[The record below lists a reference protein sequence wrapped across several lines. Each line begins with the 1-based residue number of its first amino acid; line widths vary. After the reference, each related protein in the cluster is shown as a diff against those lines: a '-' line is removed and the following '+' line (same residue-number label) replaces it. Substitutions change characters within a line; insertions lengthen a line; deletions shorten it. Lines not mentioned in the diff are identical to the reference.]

1 MRRFAPLC
9 AALVCALIPSSAA
22 AAPKASDF
30 ELRVGTTAAAP
41 TARAA
46 SAGHD
51 HGSLWTSKVLRA
63 KRTFQVF
70 GLKWD
75 RAPED
80 LHAEVRV
87 AEPGGPWRK
96 WTEVGTADSGAHGSD
111 PIWAG
116 GANRVQ
122 VRVSGK
128 VTNLRLHLVRVTGEP
143 AAAAKPRVTARAA
156 ARQAG
161 TGQPPI
167 IPRAQWGGDQCQ
179 PRDTPSM
186 GTVQMAAIHHT
197 VSANDY
203 SAADSA
209 AMVLG
214 ICRFHRNSNGWDDVG
229 YNFFV
234 DKYGQIFEGR
244 AGGIDQ
250 PVVGA
255 QMQGWNAQSTGISN
269 LGTYQDVPQT
279 DAAITAM
286 AKLIAWKLPLH
297 GVPVTGT
304 VPLVSAGGETNKFPS
319 GTTHVFERISGH
331 RDGNAT
337 ACPGD
342 QLYAQLPR
350 IRQLAEA
357 GAPDIIGAPQPG
369 VGATSKLTLSASRLA
384 LSYPEPAQL
393 TGRLTDA
400 AGTPIAGQRVKIQVL
415 TAKGFKAVSSA
426 VTQPDG
432 AFTAS
437 LPTSRNRTV
446 RALLGSIRSAPVKVT
461 VAPTLLVR
469 KPARQVKIGHRA
481 VVSGTVRPR
490 EKTLVI
496 EAARQV
502 GPGRYVLAK
511 RVSVRARG
519 GAFRGTL
526 PLGRA
531 GLYRLRVR
539 VAGDAKN
546 TPAQADFYT
555 RVVRKLTSSAAGTA
569 GSTPAPA
576 PAAAPGSAG
585 GGAAAGR

>member
-1 MRRFAPLC
+1 MRRLTPLC
-9 AALVCALIPSSAA
+9 AALVCALIPASAS

-30 ELRVGTTAAAP
+30 ELAVGSIAP
-41 TARAA
+41 VARAA
-46 SAGHD
+46 SASASDGHG
-51 HGSLWTSKVLRA
+51 HGAMWTSKVLRA

-87 AEPGGPWRK
+87 AEPGKPWRR

-116 GANRVQ
+116 GADRVQ
-122 VRVSGK
+122 VRVRGK

-143 AAAAKPRVTARAA
+143 AKPRATARARA
-156 ARQAG
+156 AQAG
-161 TGQPPI
+161 TGQPAI
-167 IPRAQWGGDQCQ
+167 IPRAQWGGDQCT

-186 GTVQMAAIHHT
+186 GTVQMAFIHHT

-255 QMQGWNAQSTGISN
+255 QAQGWNAQSTGISN

-279 DAAITAM
+279 DAAIAAM

-304 VPLVSAGGETNKFPS
+304 VPLVSAGGETNRFSS
-319 GTTHVFERISGH
+319 GTTNVFERISGH

-357 GAPDIIGAPQPG
+357 GAPDVIGAPQPP

-400 AGTPIAGQRVKIQVL
+400 AGTPIGGQRVKIQVL
-415 TAKGFKAVSSA
+415 TAKGFKAVTSA
-426 VTQPDG
+426 VTQADG
-432 AFTAS
+432 AFTAA

-446 RALLGSIRSAPVKVT
+446 RALLGSVRSAPVKVT

-469 KPARQVKIGHRA
+469 KPARQVKIGRRA
-481 VVSGTVRPR
+481 VVGGTVRPR

-502 GPGRYVLAK
+502 GPGRYVLSK
-511 RVSVRARG
+511 RVKVRARG

-526 PLGRA
+526 LLGRA

-555 RVVRKLTSSAAGTA
+555 RAVRKLTPGA
-569 GSTPAPA
+569 GSTPPA
-576 PAAAPGSAG
+576 TIPPPVSDP
-585 GGAAAGR
+585 GGAAAR